1 MSFYNFSEEENPA
14 AEDEHYM
21 RLALQE
27 AQKAYDAEEIPIG
40 AIIVCKGRIVG
51 RGFNLTEQL
60 NDVTAHAEMQ
70 AFTAAAQ
77 TLGGKYLKECTL
89 YVTIEPCV
97 MCAGASYWTQIGK
110 IVYGAPEPKR
120 GFTTKNANLLHPKTV
135 LRSGV
140 LAPECGALMKRFFEN
155 KRS

>member
-1 MSFYNFSEEENPA
+1 
-14 AEDEHYM
+14 
-21 RLALQE
+21 
-27 AQKAYDAEEIPIG
+27 
-40 AIIVCKGRIVG
+40 
-51 RGFNLTEQL
+51 
-60 NDVTAHAEMQ
+60 
-70 AFTAAAQ
+70 
-77 TLGGKYLKECTL
+77 
-89 YVTIEPCV
+89 

-140 LAPECGALMKRFFEN
+140 LAQECGTLMKKFFEN